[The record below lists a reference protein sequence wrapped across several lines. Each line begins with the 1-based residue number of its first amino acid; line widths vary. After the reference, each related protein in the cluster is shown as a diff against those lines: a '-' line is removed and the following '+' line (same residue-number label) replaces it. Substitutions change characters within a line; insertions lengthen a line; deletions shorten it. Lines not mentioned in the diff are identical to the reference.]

1 MVTGT
6 DRETWRHSR
15 PGTLTVYFDA
25 DCGFCTDCARLLRLL
40 DGGRRLR
47 LIPLQRAQTE
57 RPDAPALAALQQ
69 SMHVVDSDRWWTGGR
84 ACLEIAARVPAL
96 WPLATLRYVPLV
108 PELLD
113 RAYVA
118 IAAKRHS
125 ISRLTGSRAC
135 RFDWAG

>member
-6 DRETWRHSR
+6 DRKIWRDGCPS
-15 PGTLTVYFDA
+15 PLTVYFDA

-40 DGGRRLR
+40 DGRRRLR
-47 LIPLQRAQTE
+47 LIPLQRAQRD
-57 RPDAPALAALQQ
+57 RPDAPALATLQQ
-69 SMHVVDSDRWWTGGR
+69 SMHVVESDRRWTGGR

-135 RFDWAG
+135 RLDWTG